1 MHRFQKDNAK
11 SLTGAGQ
18 DEDIARF
25 IGSPQRAFINR
36 TEKPY
41 AVCDA
46 QVRGESLVSLQVT
59 PAANAWR
66 VYQGAQSEHLD
77 EKELIERY
85 LPLVRNVV
93 DRIKL
98 NLPPHVDVDDLYS
111 VGVTGLIAAVRRY
124 DPEQGHTF
132 AGYATTR
139 IRGAILDELRRLD
152 WCPRRAR
159 AKAKK
164 LKEAINELEQ
174 KLGRAAT
181 EEEVRLSLNLTHKEY
196 AKWMEEAKPVCFIAI
211 DQTADNDDS
220 EGASLHELIADD
232 SDVCV
237 RDRMEKEELM
247 QIVAQRI
254 SELPEIPKKI
264 LAMYYFENMR
274 LAEIA
279 TVFNLTESRIC
290 QILAQTVLSLRAF
303 VTRTRNK

>member
-1 MHRFQKDNAK
+1 MKNA
-11 SLTGAGQ
+11 SAALVQ
-18 DEDIARF
+18 DSA
-25 IGSPQRAFINR
+25 P
-36 TEKPY
+36 
-41 AVCDA
+41 
-46 QVRGESLVSLQVT
+46 T
-59 PAANAWR
+59 PAHGTAWR
-66 VYQGAQSEHLD
+66 VYQGAQSEKID

-98 NLPPHVDVDDLYS
+98 NLPPHVDVEDLYC
-111 VGVTGLIAAVRRY
+111 VGVTGVIAAARKY

-164 LKEAINELEQ
+164 LKESINELEQ

-181 EEEVRLSLNLTHKEY
+181 EEEVRNNLGLSHKEY
-196 AKWMEEAKPVCFIAI
+196 AKWMEEAKPVCFVAI
-211 DQTADNDDS
+211 DQTAENEDS
-220 EGASLHELIADD
+220 EGASLHELIADE
-232 SDVCV
+232 SDVSV

-247 QIVAQRI
+247 QLVAQRI

-279 TVFNLTESRIC
+279 AVFNLTESRIC
-290 QILAQTVLSLRAF
+290 QIHAQTVIGLRAYISR
-303 VTRTRNK
+303 VRNR

>member
-1 MHRFQKDNAK
+1 MKNAAA
-11 SLTGAGQ
+11 LAPAPETATAG
-18 DEDIARF
+18 
-25 IGSPQRAFINR
+25 
-36 TEKPY
+36 T
-41 AVCDA
+41 
-46 QVRGESLVSLQVT
+46 
-59 PAANAWR
+59 AWR

-164 LKEAINELEQ
+164 LKESINELEQ

-181 EEEVRLSLNLTHKEY
+181 EEEVRLNLGLSHKEY

-211 DQTADNDDS
+211 DQTAENEDS

-232 SDVCV
+232 SDVSV

-290 QILAQTVLSLRAF
+290 QIHAQTVLSLRAYIN
-303 VTRTRNK
+303 RMRNR